1 MAQQSVTGSE
11 EPGLSTV
18 LASTL
23 RVKWFRSANSHTGQQ
38 LNAAS
43 QAGQMA
49 AADYAPLQLPLAS
62 IGAST
67 DGKRT
72 CQGVTMSPTT
82 GNGDMIGLLML
93 AAASTSGAVGVEAV
107 QRAAMECGAAIRSP
121 PLSETAAANPI
132 AARFSTLQIDLH
144 ITRTQ
149 RACLAKRLPG
159 VRLVPRR

>member
-11 EPGLSTV
+11 EPVLSTV

-23 RVKWFRSANSHTGQQ
+23 RVKWFRSANSHKGQQ

-67 DGKRT
+67 DGK
-72 CQGVTMSPTT
+72 PTSVLRQVWRFRSLYRL
-82 GNGDMIGLLML
+82 GNGIVF
-93 AAASTSGAVGVEAV
+93 AREAF
-107 QRAAMECGAAIRSP
+107 E
-121 PLSETAAANPI
+121 L
-132 AARFSTLQIDLH
+132 
-144 ITRTQ
+144 TQ
-149 RACLAKRLPG
+149 KMT
-159 VRLVPRR
+159 